1 MRRVEGAERLR
12 DLRGVVLER
21 VPLVD
26 DQVAPPC
33 AARKLRVHVRAL
45 RHLEGGDDDVVRL
58 GVGRDGRHQP
68 LPLLGVGRVQLDR
81 REAGAEALELAH
93 PGGEHRE
100 GRDDEVGPAHAEV
113 ELEVREEGDRLQR
126 LAQPHLVG
134 EDAVE
139 PVVVAHRQPA
149 QPVQLV
155 VAHHHRPDLARLAE
169 RLVQRHRLRAALLW
183 QLAAKQAEH
192 LCVRRQ
198 VGDTLLH
205 RGRLRRL
212 ELLPP
217 PRPHRLLG
225 ARHARLLRRRR
236 LLLRRRRLLRRPL
249 PGGKRGVG
257 GSLAQLAVPHGP
269 LALLHVVHVLALD
282 GEPAH
287 HHRRGLEHPPAPPLL
302 PCRRAGGRR
311 RVAGG
316 GSLRGA

>member
-1 MRRVEGAERLR
+1 MCCEDAH
-12 DLRGVVLER
+12 DLRQLALLVLDPVR
-21 VPLVD
+21 LVD
-26 DQVAPPC
+26 DQVAPHQLGQRRLLGDGRLIRGQ
-33 AARKLRVHVRAL
+33 AHVERTRLLQMLALAL
-45 RHLEGGDDDVVRL
+45 RTRRL
-58 GVGRDGRHQP
+58 VSAE
-68 LPLLGVGRVQLDR
+68 LDR
-81 REAGAEALELAH
+81 AQRRAPPPQLAV
-93 PGGEHRE
+93 PVGEHRFWDDDQVRP
-100 GRDDEVGPAHAEV
+100 RDAARL
-113 ELEVREEGDRLQR
+113 LEVCQERDGLQR

>member
-1 MRRVEGAERLR
+1 MREHRLHV
-12 DLRGVVLER
+12 LRR
-21 VPLVD
+21 
-26 DQVAPPC
+26 
-33 AARKLRVHVRAL
+33 
-45 RHLEGGDDDVVRL
+45 RHLVGGDDDVEARDVGQQLGAHQLALALVR
-58 GVGRDGRHQP
+58 
-68 LPLLGVGRVQLDR
+68 RVQPDDAHRGDEPLELVDPR
-81 REAGAEALELAH
+81 REHG
-93 PGGEHRE
+93 E
-100 GRDDEVGPAHAEV
+100 GRDDEARPVDLALV
-113 ELEVREEGDRLQR
+113 LEVGEEGNHLEG